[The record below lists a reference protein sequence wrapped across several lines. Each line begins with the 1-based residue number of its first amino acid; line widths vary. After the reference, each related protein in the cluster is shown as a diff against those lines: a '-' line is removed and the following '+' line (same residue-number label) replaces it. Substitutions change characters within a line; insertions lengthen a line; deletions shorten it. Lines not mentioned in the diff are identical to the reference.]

1 MTKADWDK
9 IQNFPKISW
18 WGWGCVVRSDTSWVY
33 ERPRGSEIDCIKDS
47 LGGENPRDALRCM
60 SSSSSSC
67 VHYAAC
73 CSLLG
78 FLLLFSSAH
87 LRSPSPPEQLKWLVR
102 SQELAAGHNSKFEYS
117 ETSTWAPR
125 LWITSVSCSC
135 SKCSWALKGLKFS
148 KKIRQQIKMAHHGNC
163 WHRWRRKKDK
173 KSRILAPIA
182 YTILKM
188 PACQS
193 L

>member
-1 MTKADWDK
+1 MKVTRHEHTLESC
-9 IQNFPKISW
+9 NFNLQK
-18 WGWGCVVRSDTSWVY
+18 VVLVRNGNEHTDVLSK
-33 ERPRGSEIDCIKDS
+33 ES
-47 LGGENPRDALRCM
+47 LGNENPRDALRWIGGKIVWDAYPP
-60 SSSSSSC
+60 SSSSSSSCSSC

-117 ETSTWAPR
+117 EITAWAPR

-135 SKCSWALKGLKFS
+135 SKCSWALKGLKSS

-163 WHRWRRKKDK
+163 WHRWRRKK
-173 KSRILAPIA
+173 I
-182 YTILKM
+182 
-188 PACQS
+188 
-193 L
+193 